1 MENTTPQDDGDRPG
15 GDAPH
20 PGAAH
25 SSADVSGP
33 AGASGAAGAFGA
45 SGASGPADR
54 AAAAGSSGTADSS
67 GTVDAL
73 DQAAAQLADLVAA
86 PSARAVLAEIV
97 TSTLHAFTR
106 TRSTRDPLPETAP
119 GSGEEALA
127 VLAGLDH
134 LRSALAAI
142 DSTWQVRAEQRIA
155 RDDEARD
162 VPASRRGKGASHE
175 ISLARRVS
183 PSSGSYSLAAA
194 RRLVQQ
200 LPGTASVLR
209 SGRLT
214 AEQASTVATTLD
226 GASPETCAR
235 IDRLIAEDPD
245 ALQGRG
251 RRRLASDL
259 RGMIQQLEPEGSRD
273 RAERAARARHLTMT
287 PLADG
292 MARISA
298 VLPGLDATS
307 VMQTLH
313 ARSESL
319 RAGGARTSARALE
332 ADLLV
337 DAVLRA
343 APMSGALAP
352 TASRPRLDLG
362 VVITDRALLGRGDED
377 ECALLEG
384 YGTIP
389 AHVITDTLQGRPP
402 GRIREAGPDGPQD
415 DVGPPPAVDPVGDAE
430 PACPIE
436 GAEPVGAVHDG
447 QAEPPAPE
455 PPPPGPPAPLE
466 HPDHEAA
473 AVFRRLYASPRP
485 GELVAMESRA
495 RAFPVG
501 LSRLI
506 RLRDVTC
513 RTPWCNA
520 VIRHIDHV
528 VPHHRGGP
536 TSYENGQGL
545 CVRCNLAKEHGTW
558 EVTAVGGDG
567 RDARTAPAT
576 DTGSDPTTDTATS
589 GSTRHRWTSPHGAV
603 GYSSPPRVI
612 PPPLRPADVSRPGEG
627 GPAAAEDG
635 IAPPGKDADSP

>member
-1 MENTTPQDDGDRPG
+1 MDHTTPQDNGDRPG
-15 GDAPH
+15 GDAPL
-20 PGAAH
+20 PGAA
-25 SSADVSGP
+25 SAS
-33 AGASGAAGAFGA
+33 ARASGSTGGSAAVE
-45 SGASGPADR
+45 SPAAVDVLGR
-54 AAAAGSSGTADSS
+54 ATARLAGLDAD
-67 GTVDAL
+67 
-73 DQAAAQLADLVAA
+73 
-86 PSARAVLAEIV
+86 PSARAVLSEIV
-97 TSTLHAFTR
+97 ASTLHAFTR
-106 TRSTRDPLPETAP
+106 TRSTRDPLPDTAP
-119 GSGEEALA
+119 GSAEEALA

-134 LRSALAAI
+134 LRSALAAL
-142 DSTWQVRAEQRIA
+142 DASWQVRAEQRITQA
-155 RDDEARD
+155 DAAHD

-194 RRLVQQ
+194 RRLVRQ

-273 RAERAARARHLTMT
+273 RAERAARTRHVTMT

-292 MARISA
+292 MARLSA

-319 RAGGARTSARALE
+319 RAAGSRTPARALE

-337 DAVLRA
+337 DAVLQA
-343 APMSGALAP
+343 APAGTALTP

-362 VVITDRALLGRGDED
+362 VVITDRALLGRGDEE

-402 GRIREAGPDGPQD
+402 GRIRDAATDDPPVIVDPPPTADPDGIEEPAGPSGDEKPVD
-415 DVGPPPAVDPVGDAE
+415 PAPVGPTDPRA
-430 PACPIE
+430 
-436 GAEPVGAVHDG
+436 
-447 QAEPPAPE
+447 AEPPPSGPHAPI
-455 PPPPGPPAPLE
+455 E
-466 HPDHEAA
+466 HPDQEAA

-513 RTPWCNA
+513 RAPWCNA

-528 VPHHRGGP
+528 LPHHRGGP

-545 CVRCNLAKEHGTW
+545 CVRCNLAKEHGQW
-558 EVTAVGGDG
+558 EVTAADAEAGAGADG
-567 RDARTAPAT
+567 A
-576 DTGSDPTTDTATS
+576 
-589 GSTRHRWTSPHGAV
+589 TRHRWISPHGAV
-603 GYSSPPRVI
+603 GYSSPPSVV
-612 PPPLRPADVSRPGEG
+612 PPPLRAEG
-627 GPAAAEDG
+627 SAHTTGDDSAPTEDG
-635 IAPPGKDADSP
+635 GSPLGGDAETP

>member
-1 MENTTPQDDGDRPG
+1 MAHTRRQDDGDRPG
-15 GDAPH
+15 GDSPR
-20 PGAAH
+20 PGAEPP
-25 SSADVSGP
+25 SAR
-33 AGASGAAGAFGA
+33 
-45 SGASGPADR
+45 ASGPHGGSEPAGGSAAVDVLDR
-54 AAAAGSSGTADSS
+54 
-67 GTVDAL
+67 
-73 DQAAAQLADLVAA
+73 AAAQLAGLGAD
-86 PSARAVLAEIV
+86 PSARAVLAKLL

-106 TRSTRDPLPETAP
+106 TRSTRDPLPDTAP
-119 GSGEEALA
+119 GSAEEALA

-142 DSTWQVRAEQRIA
+142 DSTWQVQAEQRIA

-200 LPGTASVLR
+200 LPGTTSVLR

-235 IDRLIAEDPD
+235 IDRLIAEDPE

-251 RRRLASDL
+251 RKRLASDL
-259 RGMIQQLEPEGSRD
+259 RGMVQQLEPEGSRD
-273 RAERAARARHLTMT
+273 RAERAARARHVTMA

-292 MARISA
+292 MARLSA
-298 VLPGLDATS
+298 VLPGLEATS

-319 RAGGARTSARALE
+319 RAAGSRTPARALE

-343 APMSGALAP
+343 ASTGTALTP
-352 TASRPRLDLG
+352 TAARPRLDLG
-362 VVITDRALLGRGDED
+362 IVITDRALLGRGDEE

-389 AHVITDTLQGRPP
+389 AHVITDTLQCRPP
-402 GRIREAGPDGPQD
+402 GRIRE
-415 DVGPPPAVDPVGDAE
+415 VGSEDPPIISGTPAVEGPFDADDPVRANDPHAAGTSD
-430 PACPIE
+430 
-436 GAEPVGAVHDG
+436 
-447 QAEPPAPE
+447 PPDPSASI
-455 PPPPGPPAPLE
+455 E
-466 HPDHEAA
+466 HPDREAA

-536 TSYENGQGL
+536 TSYGNGQGL
-545 CVRCNLAKEHGTW
+545 CVRCNLAKEHGQW
-558 EVTAVGGDG
+558 EVTAADAEAGAGAEDG
-567 RDARTAPAT
+567 ADCA
-576 DTGSDPTTDTATS
+576 
-589 GSTRHRWTSPHGAV
+589 TRHRWISPHGAV
-603 GYSSPPRVI
+603 GYSSSPRVV
-612 PPPLRPADVSRPGEG
+612 PPPLRAEG
-627 GPAAAEDG
+627 SAHTSGDDSAPTEDG
-635 IAPPGKDADSP
+635 GSPPGGDAETP

>member
-1 MENTTPQDDGDRPG
+1 MDHTTPQDNGDRPG
-15 GDAPH
+15 GDAPL
-20 PGAAH
+20 PGAA
-25 SSADVSGP
+25 SAS
-33 AGASGAAGAFGA
+33 ARASGSTGG
-45 SGASGPADR
+45 S
-54 AAAAGSSGTADSS
+54 AAADGSVTAGGSAAVESPAA
-67 GTVDAL
+67 VDVL
-73 DQAAAQLADLVAA
+73 DRAAAQLAGLGAD
-86 PSARAVLAEIV
+86 PSARAVLAEV
-97 TSTLHAFTR
+97 LTFTLHAFTR
-106 TRSTRDPLPETAP
+106 TRSTRDPLPDTAP
-119 GSGEEALA
+119 GSAEEALA

-142 DSTWQVRAEQRIA
+142 DSIWQVRAEQRIA

-162 VPASRRGKGASHE
+162 VPASRRDKGASHE

-251 RRRLASDL
+251 RRRLASDV
-259 RGMIQQLEPEGSRD
+259 RGMVQQLEPEGSRD
-273 RAERAARARHLTMT
+273 RAERAARARHVTMT

-292 MARISA
+292 MARLSA

-307 VMQTLH
+307 VMQTLL

-319 RAGGARTSARALE
+319 RAAGSRTPARALE

-337 DAVLRA
+337 DAVLQA
-343 APMSGALAP
+343 APAGTALTP

-362 VVITDRALLGRGDED
+362 IVITDRALLGRGDEE

-402 GRIREAGPDGPQD
+402 GRIRDAATDDPPVIVDPPPTADPDGIEE
-415 DVGPPPAVDPVGDAE
+415 PADPVGEQE
-430 PACPIE
+430 PAGPSGDE
-436 GAEPVGAVHDG
+436 KPVDPAPVGPTDPRA
-447 QAEPPAPE
+447 AEPPPSGPHAPI
-455 PPPPGPPAPLE
+455 E
-466 HPDHEAA
+466 HPDQEAA

-528 VPHHRGGP
+528 LPHHRGGP

-545 CVRCNLAKEHGTW
+545 CVRCNLAKEHGQW
-558 EVTAVGGDG
+558 EVTAADAEAGAGADG
-567 RDARTAPAT
+567 A
-576 DTGSDPTTDTATS
+576 
-589 GSTRHRWTSPHGAV
+589 TRHRWISPHGAV
-603 GYSSPPRVI
+603 GYSSPPSVV
-612 PPPLRPADVSRPGEG
+612 PPPLRAEG
-627 GPAAAEDG
+627 SAHTTGDDSAPTEDG
-635 IAPPGKDADSP
+635 GSPLGGDAETP

>member
-1 MENTTPQDDGDRPG
+1 MDHTRRQDDGDRPG
-15 GDAPH
+15 GDSPR
-20 PGAAH
+20 PGAEPP
-25 SSADVSGP
+25 SARVSGP
-33 AGASGAAGAFGA
+33 DGGSEPAGGSAEVDVL
-45 SGASGPADR
+45 DR
-54 AAAAGSSGTADSS
+54 
-67 GTVDAL
+67 
-73 DQAAAQLADLVAA
+73 AAAQLAGLGAD
-86 PSARAVLAEIV
+86 PSARAVLAEV
-97 TSTLHAFTR
+97 LTSTLHAFTR
-106 TRSTRDPLPETAP
+106 TRSTRDPLPDTAP
-119 GSGEEALA
+119 GSAEEALA

-142 DSTWQVRAEQRIA
+142 DSTWQVQAEQRIA
-155 RDDEARD
+155 RDDEAHD

-200 LPGTASVLR
+200 LPGTTSVLR

-235 IDRLIAEDPD
+235 IDRLIAEDPE

-251 RRRLASDL
+251 RKRLASDL
-259 RGMIQQLEPEGSRD
+259 RGMVQQLEPEGSRD
-273 RAERAARARHLTMT
+273 RAERAARARHVTMT

-292 MARISA
+292 MARLSA
-298 VLPGLDATS
+298 VLPGLEATS

-313 ARSESL
+313 ARSKSL
-319 RAGGARTSARALE
+319 RAAGSRTPARALE

-343 APMSGALAP
+343 APRRTALTP

-362 VVITDRALLGRGDED
+362 IVITDRALLGRGDEE

-402 GRIREAGPDGPQD
+402 GRIREVGSEDPPVISGTPAAEGPFDAD
-415 DVGPPPAVDPVGDAE
+415 DPVGTND
-430 PACPIE
+430 PH
-436 GAEPVGAVHDG
+436 GAGTSD
-447 QAEPPAPE
+447 
-455 PPPPGPPAPLE
+455 PPGPSASIE
-466 HPDHEAA
+466 HPDQEAT

-545 CVRCNLAKEHGTW
+545 CVRCNLAKEHGQW
-558 EVTAVGGDG
+558 EVTAADAEAGAEAEAGVDG
-567 RDARTAPAT
+567 A
-576 DTGSDPTTDTATS
+576 
-589 GSTRHRWTSPHGAV
+589 TRHRWISPHGAV
-603 GYSSPPRVI
+603 GYSSPPSVV
-612 PPPLRPADVSRPGEG
+612 PPPLRAEG
-627 GPAAAEDG
+627 SSHTSGDDSAPTEDG
-635 IAPPGKDADSP
+635 GSPLGGDAETP

>member
-20 PGAAH
+20 PGAAP

-33 AGASGAAGAFGA
+33 EGA
-45 SGASGPADR
+45 SGASGAADS
-54 AAAAGSSGTADSS
+54 AAAAGSSGTADSC

-73 DQAAAQLADLVAA
+73 DQAAAQLAELGAD
-86 PSARAVLAEIV
+86 PSARAVLAEIL

-106 TRSTRDPLPETAP
+106 TRSTRDPLPDTAP

-162 VPASRRGKGASHE
+162 VPAFRRGKGASHE

-259 RGMIQQLEPEGSRD
+259 RGMVQQLEPEGSRD
-273 RAERAARARHLTMT
+273 RAERAARARHVTMT

-292 MARISA
+292 MARLSA

-313 ARSESL
+313 ARAESL
-319 RAGGARTSARALE
+319 RAGDARTPARALE

-337 DAVLRA
+337 DAVLRG
-343 APMSGALAP
+343 APTSGALAP

-362 VVITDRALLGRGDED
+362 IVITDRALLGRGDED

-402 GRIREAGPDGPQD
+402 GRIREAVPDDPQD
-415 DVGPPPAVDPVGDAE
+415 VVGPPPAVDPVGDAR
-430 PACPIE
+430 PTSPI
-436 GAEPVGAVHDG
+436 
-447 QAEPPAPE
+447 
-455 PPPPGPPAPLE
+455 E

-485 GELVAMESRA
+485 GELAAMESRA

-528 VPHHRGGP
+528 LPHHRGGP

-558 EVTAVGGDG
+558 EVTAVDDGTGDG
-567 RDARTAPAT
+567 RSDPAN
-576 DTGSDPTTDTATS
+576 DTGTG

-603 GYSSPPRVI
+603 GYSSPPSVI
-612 PPPLRPADVSRPGEG
+612 PPPLRITGTSRTSGGESS
-627 GPAAAEDG
+627 ATEDG
-635 IAPPGKDADSP
+635 GSPPCGDADSP

>member
-20 PGAAH
+20 PGAAP
-25 SSADVSGP
+25 SSGHVSGADGNVDDAAV
-33 AGASGAAGAFGA
+33 AGDVEGAAAAGDVDG
-45 SGASGPADR
+45 
-54 AAAAGSSGTADSS
+54 AAAAGSSGAGGCS
-67 GTVDAL
+67 GTGGSAGSVDTL
-73 DQAAAQLADLVAA
+73 DQAAAQLAELGAD
-86 PSARAVLAEIV
+86 PSARAVLAEIL

-106 TRSTRDPLPETAP
+106 TRSTRDPLPDTAP

-162 VPASRRGKGASHE
+162 VPSSRRGKGASHE

-194 RRLVQQ
+194 RRLVLQ
-200 LPGTASVLR
+200 LPGTAEVLR

-259 RGMIQQLEPEGSRD
+259 RGLVQQLEPEGSRA
-273 RAERAARARHLTMT
+273 RAERAARARHVTMT

-292 MARISA
+292 MARLSA

-307 VMQTLH
+307 VMQTLQ
-313 ARSESL
+313 ARSGAL
-319 RAGGARTSARALE
+319 RAAGSRTPARALE

-337 DAVLRA
+337 DAVLCA
-343 APMSGALAP
+343 APTGNGLAP

-362 VVITDRALLGRGDED
+362 IVITDRALLGRGDED

-402 GRIREAGPDGPQD
+402 GRVREAVPDDPRD
-415 DVGPPPAVDPVGDAE
+415 VVGPPPVVDRIGN
-430 PACPIE
+430 
-436 GAEPVGAVHDG
+436 AEPVDAVHDG
-447 QAEPPAPE
+447 QVETPAPE
-455 PPPPGPPAPLE
+455 PPSPGLPAPIE

-473 AVFRRLYASPRP
+473 AVFRRLYASPRR

-513 RTPWCNA
+513 RTPWCNS

-528 VPHHRGGP
+528 LPHHRGGP

-545 CVRCNLAKEHGTW
+545 CVRCNLAKEHGSW
-558 EVTAVGGDG
+558 EVTAVSGAG
-567 RDARTAPAT
+567 RDTGSASAT
-576 DTGSDPTTDTATS
+576 DTGSDPATDTAT
-589 GSTRHRWTSPHGAV
+589 GGTTRHRWTSPHGAV
-603 GYSSPPRVI
+603 GYSSPPSVI
-612 PPPLRPADVSRPGEG
+612 PPPLRPADASRNGEG

-635 IAPPGKDADSP
+635 TAPPGNDADSP

>member
-1 MENTTPQDDGDRPG
+1 MDHTTPQDNGDRPG
-15 GDAPH
+15 GDAPL
-20 PGAAH
+20 PGAA
-25 SSADVSGP
+25 SAS
-33 AGASGAAGAFGA
+33 ARASGSTGG
-45 SGASGPADR
+45 S
-54 AAAAGSSGTADSS
+54 AAADGSVTAGGSTAVESPAA
-67 GTVDAL
+67 VDVLGRTTARLAGL
-73 DQAAAQLADLVAA
+73 DAD
-86 PSARAVLAEIV
+86 PSARAVLSEIV
-97 TSTLHAFTR
+97 ASTLHAFTR
-106 TRSTRDPLPETAP
+106 TRSTRDPLPDTAP
-119 GSGEEALA
+119 GSAEEALA

-134 LRSALAAI
+134 LRSALAAL
-142 DSTWQVRAEQRIA
+142 DASWQVRAEQRITQA
-155 RDDEARD
+155 DAAHD

-194 RRLVQQ
+194 RRLVRQ

-251 RRRLASDL
+251 RKRMVSDL

-273 RAERAARARHLTMT
+273 RAERAARARHVTMT

-292 MARISA
+292 MARLSA

-307 VMQTLH
+307 VMQTLL

-319 RAGGARTSARALE
+319 RAAGSRTPARALE

-337 DAVLRA
+337 DAVLQA
-343 APMSGALAP
+343 APAGTALTP

-362 VVITDRALLGRGDED
+362 VVITDRALLGRGDEE

-402 GRIREAGPDGPQD
+402 GRIRDAATDDPPVIVDPPPTADPDGIEE
-415 DVGPPPAVDPVGDAE
+415 PADPVGEQE
-430 PACPIE
+430 PAGPSGDE
-436 GAEPVGAVHDG
+436 KPVDPAPVGPTDPRA
-447 QAEPPAPE
+447 AEPPPSGPHAPI
-455 PPPPGPPAPLE
+455 E
-466 HPDHEAA
+466 HPDQEAA

-528 VPHHRGGP
+528 LPHHRGGP

-545 CVRCNLAKEHGTW
+545 CVRCNLAKEHGSW
-558 EVTAVGGDG
+558 EVTAVGGAG
-567 RDARTAPAT
+567 RDTGSAPAT
-576 DTGSDPTTDTATS
+576 DTGSDPATDTATS